1 MLDKERAEKKRQFL
15 LKEERKV
22 LAKRHVI
29 ETEERNEKLRLL
41 MELARMRSERVKSEL
56 QRKSEVGQ
64 KKKKLLEKQRRVSF

>member
-1 MLDKERAEKKRQFL
+1 MLDKERAEKKQQFL